1 MIGLYQCQAKM
12 DLCLLIAENT
22 NICYFYRMKKVAFT
36 GGGTGG
42 HIYPGLAVISRLHDV
57 FPCSVFWIGSNVGMD
72 KSIVESAGIPFY
84 GIPSGKLRRYF
95 SLQNMIDVFKILFGF
110 LKARRILKKEKPD
123 LLFSKGG
130 FVSVPPCMA
139 ARSLGIPVFSHES
152 DFSPGLATKIN
163 LWVTNTLF
171 TAYEETINMLPEKY
185 RSKAHAAGNPVR
197 KEFYRADAEKGKAFA
212 GIQNDLPIVLVL
224 GGSQGALEIN
234 ELICGA
240 LNELTKHFS
249 VIHQTGANC
258 NAVSRN
264 NYFPYQ
270 YIKDEMPDV
279 LAAADIIV
287 GRSGA
292 GTVWE
297 SSSLGKPM
305 LLIPLA
311 GSGTRGDQVE
321 NARRFE
327 NAGAAI
333 VLNDKD
339 RNPAALAH
347 MLSSIWDDQEKYA
360 AMKSASETMGKKD
373 AALCIAEKIKTF
385 LLGRQE

>member
-1 MIGLYQCQAKM
+1 
-12 DLCLLIAENT
+12 
-22 NICYFYRMKKVAFT
+22 MKKIAFT

-57 FPCSVFWIGSNVGMD
+57 SPCSVFWIGSNKD
-72 KSIVESAGIPFY
+72 LDRSIVESAGTAFY
-84 GIPSGKLRRYF
+84 GIPTGKLRRYF
-95 SLQNMIDVFKILFGF
+95 SFHNFLDIFKILAGF
-110 LKARRILKKEKPD
+110 FKARRILKREKPD

-139 ARSLGIPVFSHES
+139 AKSLGIPVFSHES

-163 LWVTNTLF
+163 LAVTHTLF

-185 RSKAHAAGNPVR
+185 RSKAHVVGNPVR
-197 KEFYRADAEKGKAFA
+197 KEFHSASAEGGRSFV
-212 GIQNDLPIVLVL
+212 GMSNNLPVILVL

-234 ELICGA
+234 ELISGA
-240 LNELTKHFS
+240 LDNLLCEFN
-249 VIHQTGANC
+249 VIHQTGPNN
-258 NAVSRN
+258 NAVPREH
-264 NYFPYQ
+264 YFPYQ

-297 SSSLGKPM
+297 SSALGKPM
-305 LLIPLA
+305 VLIPLC

-321 NARRFE
+321 NARIFE
-327 NAGAAI
+327 RAGAAV
-333 VLNDKD
+333 VLNNEDRSSATLANIVSSIWKDKD
-339 RNPAALAH
+339 RY
-347 MLSSIWDDQEKYA
+347 I
-360 AMKSASETMGKKD
+360 AMKQASEAMGKKD
-373 AALCIAEKIKTF
+373 AALLISEYIKSF
-385 LLGRQE
+385 LDAQ